1 MTEWTRRCQWKDWC
15 HCHLLD
21 FVLVVRSV
29 HDCCIVVLVVEVEV
43 DAPEHMKCWRLLV
56 HQHPQLSLLWLHVSE
71 VDLVG
76 VCQYWWAVKYHCVL
90 EKDINYEW
98 SKQVV
103 SMPTFSSHRKAG
115 FQSTTR
121 EAVLFGC
128 IWVSSL
134 RMCHDD
140 FTLPA
145 TMHKPLYL
153 FPSQLTL
160 LCNKGLKTP
169 CCTSGSNLNQSTPGL
184 RASQDSGHADWI
196 QDVVVE
202 SLSIMR
208 VIPAG
213 AAFLTMMRSH
223 DIWGWQGPA
232 NAVVGCWV
240 WWLNFCQSIP
250 RMTQHQTVTQGG
262 LGQWLVNPMT

>member
-1 MTEWTRRCQWKDWC
+1 MKGLVPLSSAGFCAGGEKCTWLLYSGTGGGGGGGCSWT
-15 HCHLLD
+15 HE
-21 FVLVVRSV
+21 VLEIAGASTSSTFS
-29 HDCCIVVLVVEVEV
+29 IV
-43 DAPEHMKCWRLLV
+43 
-56 HQHPQLSLLWLHVSE
+56 LHVSE
-71 VDLVG
+71 VDLVS
-76 VCQYWWAVKYHCVL
+76 VCQYRWAVKYHCVL
-90 EKDINYEW
+90 EKDINYKW
-98 SKQVV
+98 SKWVV

-160 LCNKGLKTP
+160 LCNKGLKPP

-250 RMTQHQTVTQGG
+250 RMTQHQTITQGG